1 MWAQVSAGGYW
12 TVLCLS
18 AGGCRKKRAALCVV
32 YGPAPAPAPPPA
44 LAPANDR
51 PRQVRGSARS
61 VALTVHNART
71 TRTAAR
77 TTVPRRAHNR
87 AAPRAQGNLHRLS
100 WDPRARR
107 LAALQC
113 AARHQLRAQWHHHCR
128 RALKWSVAICAINSD
143 RLLRFYA
150 RAPRTAVEKAP
161 ARSRSQS
168 TRPLWAVTA
177 PPADRGLAHSAPRT
191 TAQRAAGG
199 GPASRLP
206 AASIGRAVA
215 YGLPL
220 PPRPPESLRRAA
232 VRPSLNST
240 SQLRRRPLLAMAAP
254 PWPQRAPLA
263 VVWRTSRCS
272 GRAAGV
278 PPSAPN
284 TPRVIGIR
292 PMRSW
297 STM

>member
-1 MWAQVSAGGYW
+1 MCVGAGECGWLPDSVVSDCRWLPKKRGSVMCGLRACPSAGA
-12 TVLCLS
+12 S
-18 AGGCRKKRAALCVV
+18 AGACSRKRSPSPGPRICAQRRADGAQR
-32 YGPAPAPAPPPA
+32 A
-44 LAPANDR
+44 
-51 PRQVRGSARS
+51 
-61 VALTVHNART
+61 HNKDS
-71 TRTAAR
+71 
-77 TTVPRRAHNR
+77 RAHNR

-199 GPASRLP
+199 GPAGRLP

-263 VVWRTSRCS
+263 VVWRTARRS